1 MKLTTHRSL
10 HWLLLAAVLVTVWSF
25 RPPTV
30 QETLVTRRRVAVP
43 ALLSAPA
50 RATNAPASA
59 EVVWNGWR
67 AQLPTAKPAIEDVTE
82 WPVNR
87 AETFEK
93 FRAWQAQYRTAA
105 NNPGL
110 EAEGVQLAKAR
121 RAAMARWIQ
130 RDPEFALAQ
139 AVGPDARREL
149 PAAVLA
155 ELERW
160 IEGKGGLE
168 VVIKCGPDVKQAEQ
182 VSRKVRV
189 GGEEFTAFVYGRR
202 LAQSTRYDL
211 PIHGVAVADRLA
223 LHSSPVRQLE
233 PGETR
238 ERGLA
243 AQGIYLETGGEVA
256 TATTPMDAFAIESKL
271 LAREKGRGPYP
282 AGQTAAGRV
291 PAGLPPGTAAF
302 PPSPGWSLGPKRVLI
317 IFVDFSDD
325 VGALMTTNAAH
336 QVMTNVN
343 QFYLDNSQGQTS
355 IQPTY
360 FPITLRLPQTK
371 AAYAGLDPM
380 TDLRVDSLAAARTY
394 DQQNGNTGAFNPDN
408 FDLDISVFT
417 DITGAN
423 YGFAGLAFV
432 GAKGCVVNGSFD
444 LRVVSHELGHNYGLF
459 HANRWDVTGTDPI
472 DTAGTHNEYGDEYD
486 MMGANNGNRP
496 IHYNEWFKAYLGWLN
511 VSQWRTAPTGGVYRL
526 FRHDHT
532 NASGIRGITVG
543 QTNDRS
549 YWLGFRR
556 GLTNYSANNFGATNF
571 LANGVEFR
579 WGMQAPG
586 LSSDMDGNGS
596 RLLNFTPATANFTRH
611 PLPIG
616 QTFTDPAFNLSIT
629 PLAVGGT
636 APNEFIDL
644 NITYSTPPA
653 TITQSPTNLTVLEGS
668 TASFS
673 VTVTGAGPITYQWT
687 FNSVVIPGATA
698 SNLTLTGVT
707 TNQGGTYLARVTNPG
722 GTVNSQPAIL
732 TVIPVGPFANG
743 SFELPP
749 IAVNVVIPNGST
761 AIPGWTVSGIGQLS
775 LVTGVSLG
783 LPALDGSQK
792 IEFNAANS
800 APGYTISQTF
810 RTTPGESYAVSFNVG
825 RGPASVAGT
834 MSVQGTV
841 TTSTGQALGSLDA
854 IAPLSGWSAPTT
866 FTFVAATTASTLTFL
881 DTSLTTAGVDVYL
894 DNVSVRQLGP
904 TPAGLLAH
912 WRFDE
917 PPGATN
923 ALDSVGNFHGTN
935 SPTGA
940 DFVPGGRVGNALN
953 LDLAANGLV
962 NMGNNLMLGSSNFT
976 ISAWIKTPPGDS
988 ALSPVILSKHLSG
1001 SGNGYILS
1009 YNHNVAANAP
1019 NHAYFYAGTRTVPAG
1034 GFTIVDVAVSTTS
1047 VNDGNWHHVV
1057 GVYRPSGNTTIYVD
1071 GAPAEGSIA
1080 GSPIGV
1086 NTAPFLIG
1094 GTTTG
1099 STPTAN
1105 FTGLV
1110 DDVQIYNRALT
1121 DAEIDI
1127 LFINP
1132 GVEITTTPVI
1142 VVPPQNLS
1150 VPVGATATFT
1160 VTAVS
1165 TFPGNGPLMYQWL
1178 RSGTNLP
1185 GAASSNLT
1193 LVNLQP
1199 ADSGA
1204 YSVRVSNA
1212 AGSTT
1217 SPTAILS
1224 VITFAPMAHWKF
1236 DESPGATVAVD
1247 SRGSFHGT
1255 NSPSGAGFVV
1265 GGRSGNALS
1274 LARVQSG
1281 FVDMGNVLS
1290 LTAAGSYSLVAW
1302 VKTAPGDVQDNQ
1314 VVVAKHTTGFRNG
1327 YFLLVNTTGGVL
1339 TPGKASLVTG
1349 GPGIASPTTGET
1361 PISTTSVNDGNWHQI
1376 VAVHNL
1382 ATGIKSIYVD
1392 GAPVEDS
1399 KPVQPV
1405 TANTTAPFLIGGAF
1419 NGSAV
1424 SGLFDGLLD
1433 DIQIY
1438 NRPLE
1443 DAEIDFLFQ
1452 NPGLPIIG
1460 APIVTGQPQNTSVVL
1475 GLPATFG
1482 VTNIGIAPF
1491 TYQWRFNGVNI
1502 VGANSP
1508 TLTLNN
1514 VQTNQGGTYSVR
1526 IDNGLGFTFSTNATL
1541 TVLVPAFVAAAPT
1554 NLTVL
1559 AGSNATFAV
1568 TPGGTP
1574 PFSYQWRFN
1583 GTNIAGANLL
1593 TLGVPN
1599 AQFLNAGNYSVL
1611 IINAYGS
1618 ATSAVATL
1626 TVNSPPIITVQPGGR
1641 VASVAAP
1648 VTFGVGIAGTAPFT
1662 YQWRFNGDN
1671 IAGSTASTLTIGG
1684 VVGAHAGLYSVAVT
1698 NAYGFAISASAPLT
1712 VIPVR
1717 VFSPWGAIAGGFGS
1731 DAASGVAVDSAGNAF
1746 VVGHF
1751 SGTAT
1756 FGATQLTNAGARDG
1770 FLAKFSSAGQMLWV
1784 RGFGGP
1790 GFDAVNAVA
1799 VDAGGNCYLVGN
1811 YESIAAIGSISLT
1824 NSSASSFSDV
1834 FVAKFDTSGATVWAR
1849 TLGVT
1854 ANSDLGN
1861 AVALDGAGNVFVA
1874 GQSTFPSF
1882 AGVALTNHGRVFLAK
1897 YDNNGTPQWARKAGG
1912 SGGAG
1917 QFDTATALAADAAGN
1932 VYLAGA
1938 FSSPTANFDGGLALA
1953 NEGGQDAFLARFDGT
1968 GGLQW
1973 VRQLGGAQESRAN
1986 GLAVDGAGNAYVAGE
2001 FSGTL
2006 QLPGTVLRTAPS
2018 DQNLFVARFST
2029 VGAVD
2034 WSRQAGGPL
2043 PDAARA
2049 VTVRGTNLF
2058 LAGYFSG
2065 AATFGSDTLVSV
2077 GNTYDAF
2084 LARLDTNG
2092 NFAFA
2097 QQAGGSD
2104 LGGDFGLGVA
2114 VDANG
2119 NALLVGYFS
2128 GASALGSA
2136 TATSTGL
2143 EDIFVTRFNA
2153 FAGDVSPTLG
2163 LLPMGGQVRFSW
2175 PLGSSSYI
2183 LQAAPDLRP
2192 QSWVDVLGVLGV
2204 ENTDLAMTNQV
2215 PVTNRF
2221 FRLRKP

>member
-1 MKLTTHRSL
+1 M
-10 HWLLLAAVLVTVWSF
+10 LVTVWSF

-30 QETLVTRRRVAVP
+30 LETPAIRRAAALP

-50 RATNAPASA
+50 RVTNATSA
-59 EVVWNGWR
+59 EVAWNGWR
-67 AQLPTAKPAIEDVTE
+67 AQLPTTKPAIEDVTE
-82 WPVNR
+82 WPANR
-87 AETFEK
+87 AEAFEK
-93 FRAWQAQYRTAA
+93 FRAWQAQYRAAA
-105 NNPGL
+105 NHAGL

-121 RAAMARWIQ
+121 RAAMARWIE

-139 AVGPDARREL
+139 AVGPDARRGL
-149 PAAVLA
+149 PAAVLV

-168 VVIKCGPDVKQAEQ
+168 VVIKCGPDVKQAAQ

-189 GGEEFTAFVYGRR
+189 DGEEFTAFVYGRR
-202 LAQSTRYDL
+202 FAQSTRYDL

-243 AQGIYLETGGEVA
+243 AQGIHLETGGEVA
-256 TATTPMDAFAIESKL
+256 TATSAMDAFAIESKL
-271 LAREKGRGPYP
+271 LAREQGRGPYP

-302 PPSPGWSLGPKRVLI
+302 PPSPGWSLGPKRVLVV
-317 IFVDFSDD
+317 FVDFSDD

-380 TDLRVDSLAAARTY
+380 TDLRADSLAAARTY

-417 DITGAN
+417 AITGAN

-432 GAKGCVVNGSFD
+432 GAKGCVVNGSFE
-444 LRVVSHELGHNYGLF
+444 LRVVSHELWHNYGLF
-459 HANRWDVTGTDPI
+459 HANRWDVTGADPI
-472 DTAGTHNEYGDEYD
+472 DSAGTHLEYGDEYD
-486 MMGANNGNRP
+486 MMGSNNGNRP

-629 PLAVGGT
+629 PLSVGGT
-636 APNEFIDL
+636 SPNEFIDL

-732 TVIPVGPFANG
+732 TVIPVGPFVNG
-743 SFELPP
+743 SFEQPVLAAT
-749 IAVNVVIPNGST
+749 ITGTNGST
-761 AIPGWTVSGIGQLS
+761 
-775 LVTGVSLG
+775 LVTGWTIGGVSPVGHIRGVLLG
-783 LPALDGSQK
+783 QGALDGAQW
-792 IEFNAANS
+792 IGFNGNDLP
-800 APGYTISQTF
+800 PGDSIRQTF
-810 RTTPGESYAVSFNVG
+810 LTTPGETYSVSFNVVQLG
-825 RGPASVAGT
+825 AAGNT
-834 MSVQGTV
+834 MSIRGTA
-841 TTSTGQALGSLDA
+841 TSSTSQSLATLDA
-854 IAPLSGWSAPTT
+854 VAPASGWSAPQS
-866 FTFVAATTASTLTFL
+866 FTFVATTATSTLTFL
-881 DTSLTTAGVDVYL
+881 DTSLSTLGVDVFL
-894 DNVSVRQLGP
+894 DNVVVRQLGA

-917 PPGATN
+917 APGATK

-940 DFVPGGRVGNALN
+940 DFVTGGQSGNALS
-953 LDLAANGLV
+953 LDRAANGLV

-976 ISAWIKTPPGDS
+976 VSAWFKTPPGDS
-988 ALSPVILSKHLSG
+988 TISPSILSKHISG
-1001 SGNGYILS
+1001 SGNGYFLS

-1071 GAPAEGSIA
+1071 GAPAEGSLA

-1094 GTTTG
+1094 GFTTG

-1127 LFINP
+1127 LFVNP
-1132 GVEITTTPVI
+1132 GVEINPTPVI
-1142 VVPPQNLS
+1142 AVPPQSRS
-1150 VPVGATATFT
+1150 VPVGSTATFA

-1165 TFPGNGPLMYQWL
+1165 TFPGNGPLTYQWL

-1185 GAASSNLT
+1185 GATNSNLT
-1193 LVNLQP
+1193 LVNVQP
-1199 ADSGA
+1199 VDSGN
-1204 YSVRVSNA
+1204 YSVRVSNT

-1217 SPTAILS
+1217 SATASLT
-1224 VITFAPMAHWKF
+1224 VITFAPLAHWKF
-1236 DESPGATVAVD
+1236 DEAPGATVAVD
-1247 SRGSFHGT
+1247 SQGNFNGT
-1255 NSPSGAGFVV
+1255 NSPAGANFVSGGIAGNAMSLNHTANGFV
-1265 GGRSGNALS
+1265 N
-1274 LARVQSG
+1274 
-1281 FVDMGNVLS
+1281 FGNVLPF
-1290 LTAAGSYSLVAW
+1290 TTGDFTVAAWIRSSPGDLQVDANFISKHQSGSANGYLLSYNW
-1302 VKTAPGDVQDNQ
+1302 GAPGANVARKAWFLAGTRTTNGFVQE
-1314 VVVAKHTTGFRNG
+1314 
-1327 YFLLVNTTGGVL
+1327 
-1339 TPGKASLVTG
+1339 PVT
-1349 GPGIASPTTGET
+1349 
-1361 PISTTSVNDGNWHQI
+1361 STSDVNDGAWHQ
-1376 VAVHNL
+1376 VVGVYRGGSTTA
-1382 ATGIKSIYVD
+1382 IYVD
-1392 GAPVEDS
+1392 GAPIEGSIVSSPIAANSAPLLVGGNMLGTSVES
-1399 KPVQPV
+1399 RY
-1405 TANTTAPFLIGGAF
+1405 
-1419 NGSAV
+1419 
-1424 SGLFDGLLD
+1424 SGLVD

-1438 NRPLE
+1438 NRALA
-1443 DAEIDFLFQ
+1443 DGEIDFLFQ

-1482 VTNIGIAPF
+1482 VTNIGITPF
-1491 TYQWRFNGVNI
+1491 TYQWRFNGANI
-1502 VGANSP
+1502 PGANSP

-1514 VQTNQGGTYSVR
+1514 VQTNQGGTYSAR
-1526 IDNGLGFTFSTNATL
+1526 IDNGLGFTFSSNATL

-1559 AGSNATFAV
+1559 AGSNATFVV

-1583 GTNIAGANLL
+1583 GTNISGANLP

-1599 AQFLNAGNYSVL
+1599 AQFPNAGGYSVL
-1611 IINAYGS
+1611 IVNAYGS
-1618 ATSAVATL
+1618 VTSAVATL
-1626 TVNSPPIITVQPGGR
+1626 TVNSPPIITVQPGAR

-1698 NAYGFAISASAPLT
+1698 NAYGFGISASAPLT

-1731 DAASGVAVDSAGNAF
+1731 DAASGVAVDSAGNAL

-1770 FLAKFSSAGQMLWV
+1770 FLAKFSAAGQMLWV
-1784 RGFGGP
+1784 RGLGGP

-1799 VDAGGNCYLVGN
+1799 LDAGGNCYLVGN
-1811 YESIAAIGSISLT
+1811 YEGVATIGSISLT

-1849 TLGVT
+1849 SLGVT
-1854 ANSDLGN
+1854 AYSDLGN

-1938 FSSPTANFDGGLALA
+1938 FSSPTANFDGSLALA

-2006 QLPGTVLRTAPS
+2006 QLPGTTLSTAPG
-2018 DQNLFVARFST
+2018 DQNLFIARFST

-2049 VTVRGTNLF
+2049 VTVRGTNVF
-2058 LAGYFSG
+2058 MAGYFSG
-2065 AATFGSDTLVSV
+2065 AATFGADTLVSV

-2114 VDANG
+2114 VDVNG

-2153 FAGDVSPTLG
+2153 FAGDGSPTLG